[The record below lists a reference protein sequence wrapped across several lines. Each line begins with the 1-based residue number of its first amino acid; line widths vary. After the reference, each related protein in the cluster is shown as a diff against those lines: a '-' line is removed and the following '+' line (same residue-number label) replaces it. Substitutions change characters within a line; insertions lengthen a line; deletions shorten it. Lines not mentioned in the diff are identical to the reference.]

1 MGIISAFMRL
11 TRIEHS
17 IMLVI
22 AVAAA
27 ELISG
32 VLPGLQI
39 LILSFITP
47 IFISMGSFAIN
58 DYFDVEADK
67 RNKMM
72 NRPIVSGEITKKSAL
87 TISMCCF
94 AIGVIAS
101 IFINTDAFLITVIPA
116 AFAILYSY
124 RLKDLALI
132 GNAYIGVSM
141 GIPFLYGNFV
151 VSPVLSN
158 AILAIFF
165 IAFLSGLAR
174 EIHGMIRDYKGDSIA
189 RSTKNLVHYIGA
201 QASANIAFIL
211 YAEAILISIFVF
223 FFIKPFEFSLVYAL
237 FIGIADIM
245 LAYTAITCMLHVNS
259 RMIYIRA
266 RNISLAAMS
275 LVLFGYLLVP
285 LVHIAL

>member
-1 MGIISAFMRL
+1 MGIVSAFMRL

-17 IMLVI
+17 IMLVV

-32 VLPGLQI
+32 GLPGLRI

-47 IFISMGSFAIN
+47 VFISMGSFAIN

-67 RNKMM
+67 RNKIRR
-72 NRPIVSGEITKKSAL
+72 RPIVSGEITKNAAL
-87 TISMCCF
+87 AISLCCF
-94 AIGVIAS
+94 AVGVIAS
-101 IFINTDAFLITVIPA
+101 VFINAYALSIASAFALL
-116 AFAILYSY
+116 AILYSY
-124 RLKDLALI
+124 RLKDMALV
-132 GNAYIGVSM
+132 GNAYIGLSM
-141 GIPFLYGNFV
+141 AIPFLYGNFV
-151 VSPVLSN
+151 VSQKLSY

-174 EIHGMIRDYKGDSIA
+174 EIHGMIRDYRGDSVA
-189 RSTKNLVHYIGA
+189 RNTRNLVHYIGA
-201 QASANIAFIL
+201 ERSAQIAFIL

-223 FFIKPFEFSLVYAL
+223 FFVKPFEFSFVYAL

-259 RMIYIRA
+259 RMVYMNA
-266 RNISLAAMS
+266 RNISLAAMGI
-275 LVLFGYLLVP
+275 VLFGYLLVP
-285 LVHIAL
+285 LVQIAL